1 MFASCLTNQIPI
13 YITWDSD
20 LFSQGTD
27 AMQQQQMPFRQQKST
42 KKGSQRYGMFG
53 PNHILVTFMWDEER
67 SPGHE
72 NVGVSQIDANNYW
85 VRQN

>member
-27 AMQQQQMPFRQQKST
+27 AMQQQQMPFRQQKSA

-72 NVGVSQIDANNYW
+72 NVRVSPIDANNYW

>member
-1 MFASCLTNQIPI
+1 
-13 YITWDSD
+13 
-20 LFSQGTD
+20 
-27 AMQQQQMPFRQQKST
+27 MQQQQMPFRQQKSA

-53 PNHILVTFMWDEER
+53 RNHILVTFMWDEER